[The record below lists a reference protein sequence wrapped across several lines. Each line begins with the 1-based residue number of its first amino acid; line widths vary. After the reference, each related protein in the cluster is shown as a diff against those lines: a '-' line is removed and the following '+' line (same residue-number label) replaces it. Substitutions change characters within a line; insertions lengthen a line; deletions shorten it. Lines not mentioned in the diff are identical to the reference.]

1 MRPLK
6 VFAFF
11 SPFFLATACEPSLNQ
26 APECLDH
33 ALALFKTWCCADG
46 AAIDA
51 YTFQGQTVYLFDP
64 GLCGGDFPSYVLDG
78 QCDTLGFLGGF
89 PGFTE
94 INGQPFAANA
104 QFQSRLWSN

>member
-1 MRPLK
+1 
-6 VFAFF
+6 
-11 SPFFLATACEPSLNQ
+11 
-26 APECLDH
+26 
-33 ALALFKTWCCADG
+33 
-46 AAIDA
+46 
-51 YTFQGQTVYLFDP
+51 VYLFDP